1 MTGKDRYTE
10 DRQQLKAN
18 YSNNQCIIEK
28 FEKRKRNKR
37 GENEKRKRNKRD
49 KNEKRKR
56 NKWGKR
62 KESVV

>member
-1 MTGKDRYTE
+1 MTGKDRHTE

-28 FEKRKRNKR
+28 SEKRKRNKR
-37 GENEKRKRNKRD
+37 G

-56 NKWGKR
+56 NGGKNEKNR
-62 KESVV
+62 

>member
-28 FEKRKRNKR
+28 SEKRKRNKR
-37 GENEKRKRNKRD
+37 G